1 MQKISPFLWFD
12 DKAEE
17 AATFY
22 ASIFGDSRIDSIAR
36 YGKLGPGP
44 EGSAMTLGFR
54 LEGREFAALNGGPL
68 FSFTPAFSFFVNC
81 PTESDIDA
89 LWRHL
94 ADSGTVLME
103 LQGYPFSR
111 KYGWVSDRFGLSWQL
126 ILGAPRKS
134 ISPFLTFSG
143 PQSGRAE
150 EAMNDYISIFKNSK
164 IEALERF
171 EAGERGRPGTVK
183 HGRFSLDGLEFMA
196 MDGNGNNPSAFTPAV
211 SLFVNCETQEEIDGL
226 WERLSEGGKK
236 GQCGWLEDRFGLS
249 WQVVP
254 SALPAL
260 MSGDDPA
267 RALRVT
273 QAMLAMTKLD
283 IAALKRA
290 YDD

>member
-1 MQKISPFLWFD
+1 
-12 DKAEE
+12 
-17 AATFY
+17 
-22 ASIFGDSRIDSIAR
+22 
-36 YGKLGPGP
+36 
-44 EGSAMTLGFR
+44 
-54 LEGREFAALNGGPL
+54 
-68 FSFTPAFSFFVNC
+68 
-81 PTESDIDA
+81 
-89 LWRHL
+89 
-94 ADSGTVLME
+94 
-103 LQGYPFSR
+103 
-111 KYGWVSDRFGLSWQL
+111 
-126 ILGAPRKS
+126 
-134 ISPFLTFSG
+134 
-143 PQSGRAE
+143 
-150 EAMNDYISIFKNSK
+150 
-164 IEALERF
+164 
-171 EAGERGRPGTVK
+171 
-183 HGRFSLDGLEFMA
+183 MA